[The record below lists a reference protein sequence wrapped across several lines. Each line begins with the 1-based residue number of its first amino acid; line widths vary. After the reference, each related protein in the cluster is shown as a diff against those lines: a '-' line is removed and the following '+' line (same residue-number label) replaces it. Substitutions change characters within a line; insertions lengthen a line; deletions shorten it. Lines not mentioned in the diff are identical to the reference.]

1 MDITVAF
8 ILKSWSL
15 MALIMV
21 VMWIGM
27 TFLTIKVGDL
37 IDKWISNRKKEHN
50 KNDKI

>member
-1 MDITVAF
+1 MDETILF
-8 ILKSWSL
+8 IVKSWSV

-37 IDKWISNRKKEHN
+37 IDKWISNRKKDKKE
-50 KNDKI
+50 ND

>member
-1 MDITVAF
+1 MDVTILF

-27 TFLTIKVGDL
+27 TFLTIKVGDF
-37 IDKWISNRKKEHN
+37 IDKLIEKK
-50 KNDKI
+50 KKKGDTK

>member
-27 TFLTIKVGDL
+27 TFLTIKIGDF
-37 IDKWISNRKKEHN
+37 IDKLIEKKKKKGDN
-50 KNDKI
+50 K